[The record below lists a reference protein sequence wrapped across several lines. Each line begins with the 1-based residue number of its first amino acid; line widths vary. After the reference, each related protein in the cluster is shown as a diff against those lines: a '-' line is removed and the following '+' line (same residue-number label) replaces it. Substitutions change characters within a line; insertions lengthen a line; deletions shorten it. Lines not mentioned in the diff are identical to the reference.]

1 MKILLFVN
9 SKQNFR
15 KSNYLGGI
23 EVLNY
28 DLYNFIK
35 RKHYAILSS
44 SITNSIKNIDW
55 DIIISS
61 NDANVFNL
69 VKSRRKIL
77 WLHNRLQI
85 EKAFRKKQLFPILFN
100 KIEAVFVSKYLNN
113 ITSKLYFFKK
123 RIILPN
129 FLPYIFDGQNN
140 LNNTDFKNKKIV
152 WSVQREKGLDKIIEI
167 WIRKIN
173 KLQPDAELHIFTS
186 SILNID
192 NLKKYNVY
200 FHGKISREK
209 LLNFYKQSFGMICL
223 GYDETFCLNAIEAM
237 KMGLP
242 VISLGETA
250 LNELIINNKNGLKVN
265 NFKNIDR
272 SILKLL
278 RLNRAERSKIG
289 KTSSAFTKKFD
300 SKHIFKKWT
309 KLISN

>member
-1 MKILLFVN
+1 MKILFYVN

-35 RKHYAILSS
+35 KKHYAILTN
-44 SITNSIKNIDW
+44 SITNNIKNTNW

-77 WLHNRLQI
+77 WLHNKLQI

-129 FLPYIFDGQNN
+129 FLPYIFDGQND

-186 SILNID
+186 SKLNID
-192 NLKKYNVY
+192 NLKKFNVY
-200 FHGKISREK
+200 FHGKISRKK

-242 VISLGETA
+242 VISLGDTA
-250 LNELIINNKNGLKVN
+250 LNELIVNNKNGLKVN
-265 NFKNIDR
+265 NLMNIDR

-278 RLNRAERSKIG
+278 NLNRTERCKIG
-289 KTSSAFTKKFD
+289 QTSSAFTKKFD
-300 SKHIFKKWT
+300 SRLIFKKWT